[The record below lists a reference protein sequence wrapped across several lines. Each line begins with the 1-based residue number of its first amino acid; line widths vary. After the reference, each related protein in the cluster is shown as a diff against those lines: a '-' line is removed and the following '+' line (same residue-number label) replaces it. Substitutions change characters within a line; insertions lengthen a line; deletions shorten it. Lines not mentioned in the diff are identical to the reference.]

1 MKQLKILGYSYV
13 LDLSKKLRD
22 LGGNVGNCDMDNKI
36 MQVANDVDS
45 DMIAST
51 LLHEIIEALNYHLEL
66 KLEHRQ
72 IMGLEAGLYQALSE
86 NGASLDSLILPEV
99 PQQRAIYD
107 FRSMELDGTV
117 NKL

>member
-1 MKQLKILGYSYV
+1 MKQLKILGYSYA
-13 LDLSKKLRD
+13 LDLSKKLRG

-45 DMIAST
+45 DMMTST

-66 KLEHRQ
+66 KLEHGQ

-86 NGASLDSLILPEV
+86 NGASLSGLILPEV
-99 PQQRAIYD
+99 PQQPSIYD
-107 FRSMELDGTV
+107 FRNIHSDS
-117 NKL
+117 